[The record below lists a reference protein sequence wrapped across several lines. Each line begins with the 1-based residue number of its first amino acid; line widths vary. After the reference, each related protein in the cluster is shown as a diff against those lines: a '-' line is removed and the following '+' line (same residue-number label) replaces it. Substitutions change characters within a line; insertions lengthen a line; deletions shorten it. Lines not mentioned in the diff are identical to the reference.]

1 MDYMRDAKNI
11 MRTGS
16 IRALVLVMFCSL
28 CGVMAAQHIKQPNSS
43 PYAYMGDQTKTLMAT
58 DDRERPSCFSIKTTL
73 SNGESVTAVF
83 DYKGRTISLRD
94 NATGT
99 IIAVDTLSVKSMAF
113 TTIDPMAE
121 KTPDLSPYVF
131 CAGNPV
137 RYTDPTGMVI
147 EEGSMA
153 EWRALRAQIEAER
166 DKIQAAI
173 NNLGAKAKAKGWNAE
188 KLSKKIGNRSERVS
202 SLNSS
207 LGLMGVLENSTQ
219 VYALAHISDEGGLT
233 HDPATNIISIN
244 FEGTY
249 NFVHELT
256 HAGQFEAGDIA
267 FSGGETAFQ
276 DVYDEI
282 AAYKAQFAYSPSSV
296 SSLISVST
304 ANSFEAITPNW
315 IHGIL
320 LRGNAI
326 YAPGGSA
333 NTGIKA
339 VGINSTV
346 NDLRQ
351 AYPWLGTS
359 SFGLPGGLVVRSLP
373 KLYYKR

>member
-1 MDYMRDAKNI
+1 MREAKNTNSVGST
-11 MRTGS
+11 RTL
-16 IRALVLVMFCSL
+16 IFVLLCSL
-28 CGVMAAQHIKQPNSS
+28 CGTMVAQNIRQQNDS
-43 PYAYMGDQTKTLMAT
+43 PYAYMGDQTKTLMAA
-58 DDRERPSCFSIKTTL
+58 DYKELPSCFSVKTTL
-73 SNGESVTAVF
+73 SNGESVMAVF
-83 DYKGRTISLRD
+83 DDKARTISLRD
-94 NATGT
+94 NATGI
-99 IIAVDTLSVKSMAF
+99 IIAVDTLSVGSKAF
-113 TTIDPMAE
+113 TTTDPMAE
-121 KTPDLSPYVF
+121 KAPHISPYAC

-137 RYTDPTGMVI
+137 RYTDTTGMVI
-147 EEGSMA
+147 EEGSLA
-153 EWRALRAQIEAER
+153 EWETLRAQIEAER
-166 DKIQAAI
+166 DKIQKAI
-173 NNLGAKAKAKGWNAE
+173 NNLVAKAEAKGWSAE

-207 LGLMGVLENSTQ
+207 PGLMGILENSTQ

-233 HDPATNIISIN
+233 HDPATNIISLD

-256 HAGQFEAGDIA
+256 HAGQFEVGDIA

-304 ANSFEAITPNW
+304 ASSFEAITPNW
-315 IHGIL
+315 VQGIL

-359 SFGLPGGLVVRSLP
+359 SFGLPGGVEARSLP